1 MRKLSLLAAAAMVAG
16 GSAFAMDGGGVSISG
31 TANFGVKFAEA
42 NDTPTS
48 NALAFHHEFDI
59 TFAASGTTDG
69 GIGFG
74 AEVTIDNR
82 EDVDGTVTAV
92 IGAANVERNVA
103 LAARDNST
111 DSDEDTAGNQY
122 SFITEQR
129 VQIDAG
135 GTRTA
140 FTAAQ
145 YQALLDGDDNTDVVL
160 PENGSMST
168 TGDYVVL
175 TAVYT
180 PADGDTAATDTV
192 AASAVTDIVTAEQ
205 AAARGLATITYAAA
219 AGEAVDVSKSKV
231 QNHAKVYISM
241 DMHKLTIGSDLDAA
255 DKDIVPGIA
264 DLGFDGIGVD
274 DVAEKIWGGTA
285 ADVIYNGSFGVASVA
300 FSYGDNAG
308 DAEWAAGFKFS
319 VDPVTV
325 SAGFDSDSAMT
336 VGLGFK
342 QGLIGMNAMFSTDSD
357 REEDNSD
364 LKETAMGVDMSYQMD
379 EATKIIIAAAQ
390 YKADNAS
397 GADTKEDAIGVGFEH
412 DLGGGAHLK
421 AGAGS
426 VDSNTVA
433 DLGIT
438 MKF

>member
-31 TANFGVKFAEA
+31 EANFGVKYNEA

-74 AEVTIDNR
+74 VEVTIDNTESVSATDAKVGISGGDIVLTSRAARNAAR
-82 EDVDGTVTAV
+82 EDEATTYTFVVEEIVTDADTPAALSVAQWNQVLAGEDVTTDDGEAVETMSSGDYIVLTATVAGTDDEPTDLVTTVTA
-92 IGAANVERNVA
+92 IGATENRFTTLNAVLDEGFASRNPVKA
-103 LAARDNST
+103 DVTQAKST
-111 DSDEDTAGNQY
+111 
-122 SFITEQR
+122 
-129 VQIDAG
+129 
-135 GTRTA
+135 
-140 FTAAQ
+140 
-145 YQALLDGDDNTDVVL
+145 
-160 PENGSMST
+160 
-168 TGDYVVL
+168 
-175 TAVYT
+175 
-180 PADGDTAATDTV
+180 
-192 AASAVTDIVTAEQ
+192 
-205 AAARGLATITYAAA
+205 
-219 AGEAVDVSKSKV
+219 VD
-231 QNHAKVYISM
+231 NHAKVYISM

-255 DKDIVPGIA
+255 DKGIVPGIA

-274 DVAEKIWGGTA
+274 DVAEKVWGGTA

-379 EATKIIIAAAQ
+379 EATKIVIAAAQ